1 MKRSEMK
8 FTDVRQAHL
17 QMSDKYIQVVSTPM
31 N

>member
-17 QMSDKYIQVVSTPM
+17 QMSRKYIQVVSTPM
-31 N
+31 T